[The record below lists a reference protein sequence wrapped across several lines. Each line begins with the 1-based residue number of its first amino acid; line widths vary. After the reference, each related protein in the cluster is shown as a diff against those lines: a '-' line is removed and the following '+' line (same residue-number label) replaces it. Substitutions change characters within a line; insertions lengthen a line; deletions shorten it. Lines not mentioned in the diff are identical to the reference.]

1 MKENIARWAINYKG
15 IEISSDNYGD
25 AMYDRGFSFSED
37 EKDAIMAIRDEIKNA
52 WEDVMYAGAKWEDIT
67 PQSIRNAVQEWI
79 ESGEAKAEILDEI
92 EIIQTH

>member
-1 MKENIARWAINYKG
+1 MENTARWAIRYNGK
-15 IEISSDNYGD
+15 EISSDNYGD

-37 EKDAIMAIRDEIKNA
+37 EKDAIMAVRDEIKNA
-52 WEDVMYAGAKWEDIT
+52 WDDVVYGGKKWEDIT
-67 PQSIRNAVQEWI
+67 PDVIKKAVQEWI